1 MAEYTVRETNQER
14 KRVRVLANRVTE
26 GYLLPLFSLGYFR
39 DRGKEEAGH
48 RYGIEEGLIW
58 ADR

>member
-1 MAEYTVRETNQER
+1 VRETNQER